1 MNNKL
6 LLFFERKSI
15 KYVKIIY
22 IIFMLFVI
30 IGSRFSYFS
39 NYNDFFIKKFNLYLS
54 QSNSELITIATIF
67 IGIYFS
73 VYTILM
79 SSNMESAFGRLSKRN
94 KVSLI
99 KILNEGFISS
109 FLYVIISLFFP
120 VIYNYFPLV
129 SSLTMLG
136 LLILFF
142 YSALVFGL
150 DIFILI
156 KSDIENRINE

>member
-1 MNNKL
+1 MKNKL

-22 IIFMLFVI
+22 ITFMVLVI
-30 IGSRFSYFS
+30 IGNHFSSVSVF
-39 NYNDFFIKKFNLYLS
+39 NNLFIKQFNSYLS
-54 QSNSELITIATIF
+54 QSNPELITIATIF

-79 SSNMESAFGRLSKRN
+79 SSNTESAFGRLSKRN

-109 FLYVIISLFFP
+109 FLYVIISLFFS
-120 VIYNYFPLV
+120 VIYNYFPLI
-129 SSLTMLG
+129 SSLIMLG

-156 KSDIENRINE
+156 KSDIENRIKE